1 MAHPHQSFLDEFK
14 IAIDKVVPL
23 TPQEVIDEAKKLHE
37 ELSANEDATDK
48 QIHQALTLI
57 GRKEY
62 PYRKAY
68 LEICAGDEEQRLRSA
83 VLERL
88 DDNVKKKVE
97 EYTQHGVLLDDLIK
111 SDLFESQFEG
121 DERYQIEQAI
131 LLADEVLD
139 KQCDERA
146 HSRQKEFDTLVQ
158 KWTEEAARL
167 QGLIDQLRAMGSEDA
182 KWAGEINS
190 VCDKLEEG
198 WSIVEQDPKEE
209 EIKKEI
215 EYWNTVL
222 HEEDEV

>member
-1 MAHPHQSFLDEFK
+1 MAHPHQSFLAEFK

-37 ELSANEDATDK
+37 ELSANEDATEK

-68 LEICAGDEEQRLRSA
+68 LEICAGDEEQRLRTA
-83 VLERL
+83 VMERL

-97 EYTQHGVLLDDLIK
+97 EYTEHGVLLDDLIK

-121 DERYQIEQAI
+121 DERYQVEQAI

-146 HSRQKEFDTLVQ
+146 HSRQKEFDTLVA

-167 QGLIDQLRAMGSEDA
+167 QGLIDQLRGMGAEDA

-222 HEEDEV
+222 HEEDEA